1 MLRVLIL
8 LHDAN
13 NHGRTRVLEEL
24 HIINDGTGDSER
36 GNYDVTRFSDNGVID
51 TTEIRGFERYEGA
64 FELTREAMELLA

>member
-13 NHGRTRVLEEL
+13 DHGRTRVLEEVK
-24 HIINDGTGDSER
+24 IVNDGTGGLGE
-36 GNYDVTRFSDNGVID
+36 GNYDVTRFRDTGEID
-51 TTEIRGFERYEGA
+51 TTRIEGFERRQGA

>member
-13 NHGRTRVLEEL
+13 DHGRTRVLEEL
-24 HIINDGTGDSER
+24 KIVNDGSGDSER
-36 GNYDVTRFSDNGVID
+36 GNYDVTRLRDSGEID
-51 TTEIRGFERYEGA
+51 TTRIEGFERYEGA